1 VYHVVVGVDDNAERA
16 VTSARAVVD
25 LPGPTAETAATV
37 VHVFAEA
44 TERTTVTDVEAVE
57 AAAGYLSERGV
68 DVDSVGASGD
78 PVERIL
84 GVAADVGA
92 DLIVLSGRRRSPT
105 GTALFG
111 SISRSVILASDRPV
125 LITGAASR

>member
-1 VYHVVVGVDDNAERA
+1 MYHVVVGVDDNAERA

-68 DVDSVGASGD
+68 EIPWARAATPSNGSSGS
-78 PVERIL
+78 PPTSARI
-84 GVAADVGA
+84 
-92 DLIVLSGRRRSPT
+92 
-105 GTALFG
+105 
-111 SISRSVILASDRPV
+111 
-125 LITGAASR
+125 